1 MGSEPLRKE
10 CTLILLN
17 KGLVRGA
24 IAFTFVS
31 IISLLLNL
39 FQGSSA
45 LTNNFF
51 FNGLIAFFLGLASVI
66 YEIRNW
72 SFLQQILVH
81 YLVML
86 VTVFPTLLLSGMYPL
101 GSFRDV
107 VRVYFLFNKTG
118 IILFLATYV
127 LFKVRNRAYLK
138 AQDQ

>member
-51 FNGLIAFFLGLASVI
+51 FNGLIAFFLGLASVL

-86 VTVFPTLLLSGMYPL
+86 VTVFPTLLLSGMSPL

>member
-1 MGSEPLRKE
+1 M
-10 CTLILLN
+10 LLLK
-17 KGLVRGA
+17 KGLVRGG
-24 IAFTFVS
+24 IPFIFVS
-31 IISLLLNL
+31 IISLLWNL

-66 YEIRNW
+66 YEIGKLG
-72 SFLQQILVH
+72 FLQQILVH

-101 GSFRDV
+101 DSFRDV
-107 VRVYFLFNKTG
+107 VSVYFLFNKTG

-127 LFKVRNRAYLK
+127 LFKVRNRAYMK